1 MKLYELTQ
9 IYNNLMD
16 LDLSEDELKVH
27 ITNIEDEIEEKADNI
42 AKVLKSMD
50 AEAVALKDEET
61 RLAEKRKVIENRSK
75 GLKMYLQDQ
84 MILVDKKK
92 FKTTLFSFNIQKN
105 APSLKIIDESKVP
118 EEFFIIERK
127 LNKTE
132 LKNAVKDGL
141 YADAAILESTESL
154 RIRWGVWIM
163 SNMVLIIGESGT
175 GKSTAIEGLN
185 PNETF
190 IIQVVNKPLPFKGF
204 KVKYPLKTKEND
216 GNRIVSG
223 KWNQIISVLEYLN
236 NNPGIKVVV
245 IDDSQYLM
253 SDEYMTRAT
262 ERGFDKFTE
271 IGQHYY
277 DVIKFAAGLREDLTI
292 VFLSHSE
299 VKDDG
304 RIKVK
309 TIGKLLDEKITIE
322 GLFTV
327 VLNTKIEDGNYYF
340 ETQNNGFNTTK
351 SPKGMFES
359 VKIPND
365 LGYVVEKINEYYG
378 G

>member
-1 MKLYELTQ
+1 
-9 IYNNLMD
+9 
-16 LDLSEDELKVH
+16 
-27 ITNIEDEIEEKADNI
+27 
-42 AKVLKSMD
+42 
-50 AEAVALKDEET
+50 
-61 RLAEKRKVIENRSK
+61 
-75 GLKMYLQDQ
+75 
-84 MILVDKKK
+84 
-92 FKTTLFSFNIQKN
+92 
-105 APSLKIIDESKVP
+105 
-118 EEFFIIERK
+118 
-127 LNKTE
+127 
-132 LKNAVKDGL
+132 
-141 YADAAILESTESL
+141 
-154 RIRWGVWIM
+154 M

-204 KVKYPLKTKEND
+204 KTKYPLKSKEAD
-216 GNRIVSG
+216 GNRTVTG
-223 KWNQIISVLEYLN
+223 KWNQIIGTLSYIN
-236 NNPGIKVVV
+236 QNSRIKVVV